1 MKEKMV
7 KVKAIKDYY
16 DKELKRN
23 IRVANNETYEVKE
36 ERYKVLTGNNPFKEI
51 FVKEVKEVKEKVED
65 SKNNNQNENN
75 ETTKA

>member
-23 IRVANNETYEVKE
+23 IRVANNETYEVTE

-51 FVKEVKEVKEKVED
+51 FVKKVKEETED
-65 SKNNNQNENN
+65 SESNNQSENT
-75 ETTKA
+75 ETPKDQ

>member
-1 MKEKMV
+1 MKEKIV
-7 KVKAIKDYY
+7 KVKAVKDYY

-23 IRVANNETYEVKE
+23 IRVANNETYEVTE

-51 FVKEVKEVKEKVED
+51 FVKEVKEKVED

-75 ETTKA
+75 EMTKAQ

>member
-7 KVKAIKDYY
+7 KVKAVKDYY

-23 IRVANNETYEVKE
+23 IRVANNEIYEVTE

-51 FVKEVKEVKEKVED
+51 FVKEVKEKVED
-65 SKNNNQNENN
+65 TANNNQNENN
-75 ETTKA
+75 KTTKV

>member
-23 IRVANNETYEVKE
+23 IRVANNETYEVIE
-36 ERYKVLTGNNPFKEI
+36 ARYKVLTGNNPFKEI
-51 FVKEVKEVKEKVED
+51 FVKKVKEETED
-65 SKNNNQNENN
+65 GESNTQSEN
-75 ETTKA
+75 TKTPKDQ

>member
-23 IRVANNETYEVKE
+23 IRVANNETYEVTE
-36 ERYKVLTGNNPFKEI
+36 ERYKILTGKNPFKET
-51 FVKEVKEVKEKVED
+51 FVKKVKEEIKD
-65 SKNNNQNENN
+65 SESNNQSENN
-75 ETTKA
+75 ETLKDQ

>member
-23 IRVANNETYEVKE
+23 IRVANNETYEVTE
-36 ERYKVLTGNNPFKEI
+36 ERYKVLTGNNPFKET
-51 FVKEVKEVKEKVED
+51 FVKKVKEEIKD
-65 SKNNNQNENN
+65 SESNNQSENN
-75 ETTKA
+75 ETLKDQ

>member
-7 KVKAIKDYY
+7 KVKAVKDYY

-23 IRVANNETYEVKE
+23 IRVANNETYEVTE

-51 FVKEVKEVKEKVED
+51 FVKKVKEEIKDGE
-65 SKNNNQNENN
+65 SNNQSENN
-75 ETTKA
+75 ETPKDQ

>member
-23 IRVANNETYEVKE
+23 IRVANNETYEVTE

-51 FVKEVKEVKEKVED
+51 FVKKVKEETED
-65 SKNNNQNENN
+65 GESNTQSEN
-75 ETTKA
+75 TKTPKDQ